1 MTRRHLLPVVIL
13 TVTVAFTVVG
23 CGETEG
29 GSGTDVM
36 TEVQGVSTSST
47 AVTAGAGSTAGD
59 ATIPSASS
67 ATESPATIAPGAEG
81 MAEVIVDLAVAWS
94 PEDGLSDEE
103 RSAFADAQQEVLRL
117 LEGTN
122 FRVIRLFEITPQMAL
137 AVDDEGL
144 NRLEASEL
152 VAQVSPNA
160 LDPPTG

>member
-1 MTRRHLLPVVIL
+1 
-13 TVTVAFTVVG
+13 
-23 CGETEG
+23 
-29 GSGTDVM
+29 
-36 TEVQGVSTSST
+36 
-47 AVTAGAGSTAGD
+47 
-59 ATIPSASS
+59 
-67 ATESPATIAPGAEG
+67 